1 MLTKID
7 DKNLNFIE
15 YYLYYTNSK
24 LVPIL
29 HELGFIPNDITT
41 ISLLLS
47 LIGIYF
53 IYKKQTKLG
62 IFFMFISYYLD
73 ATDGYMARYYKQYS
87 VFGDWYDHITDWV
100 SWGIIIIILFFNL
113 QSNKNKYIY
122 LIISLIIS
130 TLYMIQI
137 GCEEELM
144 AKENTHHFSSSTL
157 YFFRSL
163 CTKNPDRKMR
173 VLKYF
178 SATMFIS
185 YLLLLIYITN

>member
-62 IFFMFISYYLD
+62 ICFMFISYYLD
-73 ATDGYMARYYKQYS
+73 A
-87 VFGDWYDHITDWV
+87 
-100 SWGIIIIILFFNL
+100 
-113 QSNKNKYIY
+113 
-122 LIISLIIS
+122 
-130 TLYMIQI
+130 
-137 GCEEELM
+137 
-144 AKENTHHFSSSTL
+144 
-157 YFFRSL
+157 
-163 CTKNPDRKMR
+163 
-173 VLKYF
+173 LK
-178 SATMFIS
+178 T
-185 YLLLLIYITN
+185 